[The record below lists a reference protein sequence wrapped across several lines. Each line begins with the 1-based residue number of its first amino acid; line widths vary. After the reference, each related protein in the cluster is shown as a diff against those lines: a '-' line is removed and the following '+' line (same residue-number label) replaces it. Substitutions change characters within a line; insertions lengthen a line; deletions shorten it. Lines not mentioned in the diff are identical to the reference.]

1 MTDITDFKRQNKIA
15 LRMILSL
22 DELKEQY
29 ALSLQ
34 GISMIGA
41 QNLDGMPHGTSVGN
55 PTLQKCMKLLDVE
68 KTKNW
73 IIAIETMETKLNE
86 VKQAFLRFRR
96 EAEKKA
102 LPTGGRPGWFNYVEA
117 HFGEWFYDTYGRA
130 FCLPKRTMMDW
141 QREMV
146 DMTVR
151 LAIYHGA
158 MK

>member
-15 LRMILSL
+15 LRTILSL
-22 DELKEQY
+22 DDLKEQY

-34 GISMIGA
+34 GIRMIGA

-102 LPTGGRPGWFNYVEA
+102 PPTGADLGGLTTLKHTLGSGFTTHTDVLSAYQSV
-117 HFGEWFYDTYGRA
+117 
-130 FCLPKRTMMDW
+130 L
-141 QREMV
+141 
-146 DMTVR
+146 
-151 LAIYHGA
+151 
-158 MK
+158 